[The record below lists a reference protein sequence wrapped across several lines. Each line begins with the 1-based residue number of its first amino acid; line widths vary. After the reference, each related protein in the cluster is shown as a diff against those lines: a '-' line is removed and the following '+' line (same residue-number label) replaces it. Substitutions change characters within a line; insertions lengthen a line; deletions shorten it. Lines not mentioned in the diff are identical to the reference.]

1 VARKQLT
8 IAIACSLVMACDRD
22 TALKRF
28 TPPEHDK
35 LAREFLNA
43 AQTGD
48 TLFVWKSIA
57 PSSLQTPGVRDS
69 VLSAMRGLPKG
80 TVDTLRQVGAH
91 RFQGDDADRSLL
103 SYELHTSA
111 GWAGVNIRVLE
122 DTSGRYIEG
131 FRADRLPASLETTNA
146 FRLSEKNPVTFFV
159 PLLAVACAVFSI
171 FVAVLAVRTRMPRRG
186 LWAFFALLG
195 VASVTMDWTTG
206 QLSFQLLQVTLFCA
220 GIMRIGPAGPWL
232 ITVGFPAGALATL
245 YRIRIA
251 RSASTS
257 SDGGT
262 VLPAR

>member
-1 VARKQLT
+1 MHIRV
-8 IAIACSLVMACDRD
+8 IAICGLAILGACDAD
-22 TALKRF
+22 GGLKRF

-43 AQTGD
+43 VQAGD
-48 TLFVWKSIA
+48 TVLVWKSIA

-80 TVDTLRQVGAH
+80 GIDTLRQVGAH
-91 RFQGDDADRSLL
+91 RLQGDGADRSLL
-103 SYELHTSA
+103 SYELHTPA

-122 DTSGRYIEG
+122 DTTGRFIEG

-146 FRLSEKNPVTFFV
+146 PRLSEKNPVAFLV
-159 PLLAVACAVFSI
+159 PLLAIACAVFSI
-171 FVAVLAVRTRMPRRG
+171 FVAVLAARTRMPRRW

-195 VASVTMDWTTG
+195 VASVTTDWTTG

-220 GIMRIGPAGPWL
+220 GIMRVGPVGPWL

-251 RSASTS
+251 RSE
-257 SDGGT
+257 T
-262 VLPAR
+262 VSQS